1 MRNKFDKNHIL
12 SLCENGDYGIFNPPM
27 KAQIAVYELC
37 RYFLGEDHVP
47 QGTSERIQMWCNSAI
62 VYMIKSSVRGYTKI
76 KRNKLHTPL
85 TAQNAVNELCEYF
98 LGKNWYD
105 SSGETHPEQVNT
117 QIVCEIEMMYKCAK
131 IKDGE

>member
-27 KAQIAVYELC
+27 KAQIALYELC
-37 RYFLGEDHVP
+37 RYFLGDEFVP
-47 QGTSERIQMWCNSAI
+47 QGECDHVQPWINSTI
-62 VYMIKSSVRGYTKI
+62 VYMVESSVRGYIKI
-76 KRNKLHTPL
+76 KHAKLRTPM
-85 TAQNAVNELCEYF
+85 TAQNAVNELCTYF

-117 QIVCEIEMMYKCAK
+117 QIVCEIEMMYKGVK
-131 IKDGE
+131 IKEGE